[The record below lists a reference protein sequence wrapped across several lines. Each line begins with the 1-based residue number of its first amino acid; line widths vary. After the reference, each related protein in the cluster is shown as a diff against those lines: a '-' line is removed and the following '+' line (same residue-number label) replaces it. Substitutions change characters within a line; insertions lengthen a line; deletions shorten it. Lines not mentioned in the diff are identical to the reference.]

1 MFHLGL
7 KLFLP
12 PATNQKVDPHCTQM
26 HIQCT
31 QGDIVLS
38 CFHLQGSGSA
48 QAKSDDNQPTSFTSP
63 FPVHQ
68 FLLQSFRTVKQIK
81 KDGNCLFRAV
91 AFHTL
96 GDEDNHDDIRTLLV
110 RFENLNK
117 ALFENRFIPG
127 GNATSFLDHLKR
139 QLWPGV
145 WGTQVELMATA
156 TLFQVPVYC
165 CYTNLSGTK
174 YHWEA
179 IKPIATPAN
188 LRVPEIVEEDPVAK
202 MHTPHHFEL
211 LCILGTHTH
220 FDCIVSQ
227 PDDSLCTSFPVLSG
241 TEHFMDLT

>member
-1 MFHLGL
+1 MNTHTMYGSDVVSYHF
-7 KLFLP
+7 
-12 PATNQKVDPHCTQM
+12 N
-26 HIQCT
+26 
-31 QGDIVLS
+31 
-38 CFHLQGSGSA
+38 LQESASA
-48 QAKSDDNQPTSFTSP
+48 QTKSDENQPPSFPSP
-63 FPVHQ
+63 FSVHQ
-68 FLLQSFRTVKQIK
+68 FLLQSFRTVKSIK

-96 GDEDNHDDIRTLLV
+96 GDEDKHDDIRTLLV

-117 ALFENRFIPG
+117 ALFESRFIPSA
-127 GNATSFLDHLKR
+127 NTTSFHDHLKH

-156 TLFQVPVYC
+156 TLLQVPVYC

-188 LRVPEIVEEDPVAK
+188 LRVPEIVEEDPVAN
-202 MHTPHHFEL
+202 MHTPHHLEL
-211 LCILGTHTH
+211 LYWEHTH

-227 PDDSLCTSFPVLSG
+227 LDNSLCTSFPVLSG
-241 TEHFMDLT
+241 TEHFLDLT

>member
-1 MFHLGL
+1 MYTVH
-7 KLFLP
+7 KYIY
-12 PATNQKVDPHCTQM
+12 NVHKVDAMCYHLTCRNQLVPRLRVMTNNLHPSPLPFLF
-26 HIQCT
+26 ISFLF
-31 QGDIVLS
+31 QG
-38 CFHLQGSGSA
+38 
-48 QAKSDDNQPTSFTSP
+48 
-63 FPVHQ
+63 
-68 FLLQSFRTVKQIK
+68 FRTVKHIK

-96 GDEDNHDDIRTLLV
+96 GDEEKHDDIRILLV

-117 ALFENRFIPG
+117 ALFESRFIPS
-127 GNATSFLDHLKR
+127 GNTTSFHDHLKH

-165 CYTNLSGTK
+165 CYTNLSGAK

-188 LRVPEIVEEDPVAK
+188 LRVPEIVEEDPVAN
-202 MHTPHHFEL
+202 MRTPHHFEL
-211 LCILGTHTH
+211 LYWELTH

-227 PDDSLCTSFPVLSG
+227 PDNSLCTFFPALSG

>member
-1 MFHLGL
+1 M
-7 KLFLP
+7 
-12 PATNQKVDPHCTQM
+12 
-26 HIQCT
+26 
-31 QGDIVLS
+31 LS
-38 CFHLQGSGSA
+38 FNLQESA
-48 QAKSDDNQPTSFTSP
+48 STQAKSDDKQFTSIP
-63 FPVHQ
+63 TAFPVHQ
-68 FLLQSFRTVKQIK
+68 FLFQGFRTVKHIK

-96 GDEDNHDDIRTLLV
+96 GDEEKHDDIRTLLV

-117 ALFENRFIPG
+117 ALFESRFIPS
-127 GNATSFLDHLKR
+127 GNTTSFHDHLKH

-156 TLFQVPVYC
+156 TLFQVPVYG

-188 LRVPEIVEEDPVAK
+188 LRVPEIVEEDPVAN

-211 LCILGTHTH
+211 LYWELTH

-227 PDDSLCTSFPVLSG
+227 PDNSLCTSFPVLSG